1 MRPDFYTRSLPSGS
15 PKTNRATM
23 AMRTLRFGSLASQWA
38 KVTPPTRQCI
48 RSFSKDAAPVPSPT
62 PFVPDVQTFLTLIGR
77 QMSKHASKIPS
88 WEKLFSLTSPELR
101 ELGLEPARQRRYLIR
116 KREKFR
122 KGDHGPGG
130 DLDTV
135 TDGAA
140 QLRVVEVP
148 DEQASSSQ
156 GATATTASATLTPG
170 MRKVIVNLPPDATG
184 YTHDP
189 SVPIKRYAHAKIHH
203 GFMIRGR
210 YLTPMKGSDGS
221 AAILRVQEG
230 MWEDK
235 LGHKVDGGERRRPE
249 VRAKRRS
256 EERKKGSA

>member
-1 MRPDFYTRSLPSGS
+1 MS
-15 PKTNRATM
+15 
-23 AMRTLRFGSLASQWA
+23 MRTLHLGSLASRWA
-38 KVTPPTRQCI
+38 KITPPTRQHI
-48 RSFSKDAAPVPSPT
+48 RLFSKNAASVPSPT

-88 WEKLFSLTSPELR
+88 WEKLFTLNSDELR

-122 KGDHGPGG
+122 QGDHGPGG

-148 DEQASSSQ
+148 DEQA
-156 GATATTASATLTPG
+156 GADKKNKDTGAITASANLTPG

-189 SVPIKRYAHAKIHH
+189 SVPLKRYANAKIHH
-203 GFMIRGR
+203 GFMIKGPF
-210 YLTPMKGSDGS
+210 LTPMKGSDGS
-221 AAILRVQEG
+221 AAVLRVQEG

-235 LGHKVDGGERRRPE
+235 QGHKVDGGERRRAE

-256 EERKKGSA
+256 EERKKAS